1 MATTELA
8 EDVFQMARDDFE
20 SIIGLLGSR
29 ETQGVSHSTIE
40 DLLSSRGR
48 ELMRKLLQAH
58 IDGRGPGEA
67 AAPVR
72 GADGVERDRPRIH
85 ERDLGSLFGGV
96 DVERLG
102 YRADGVDSLHPLDAE
117 LNLPVESYSFGVR
130 RLAAVEASKVSF
142 DETVA
147 SLKQHTGTPVPK
159 RQVEQL
165 VVRAAQDFDRF
176 YEERRGMEG
185 EKSADILVLTAD
197 GKGVVMH
204 RKDLREATRRKAQK
218 RRRKLVQRLTKGE
231 KKNAKRMAT
240 VAAVYTVEP
249 FVRTA
254 EQVVRGLAGLSA
266 PDAPDAPK
274 RPRPE
279 NKRVW
284 ASLVKPADKVL
295 EQAFAEA
302 ESRDLDHQKKWVA
315 VVDGN
320 EEQLQTLRRLAVARG
335 LNLTIILDI
344 IHVCEYLWKASLC
357 FHTEG
362 DPAREHWV
370 QERLLRILNGRSSQ
384 VAAGMTR
391 SATMRRLEEKD
402 RKSVD
407 ACAYY
412 LINHADYLHYDRYLA
427 AGLPIATGVIE
438 GACRYLVKDRMDI
451 TGARWRLRSAEAVLR
466 LRALR
471 KSGDFE
477 EYWKFHEQREYE
489 RNHSSRY
496 AGAKVVPIRGRH
508 LKRAK

>member
-1 MATTELA
+1 M
-8 EDVFQMARDDFE
+8 
-20 SIIGLLGSR
+20 
-29 ETQGVSHSTIE
+29 SHSALE
-40 DLLSSRGR
+40 ELLSTRGR

-58 IDGRGPGEA
+58 IDKRGPGEA
-67 AAPVR
+67 AAPVQ
-72 GADGVERDRPRIH
+72 GVDGVERDRPRIH
-85 ERDLGSLFGGV
+85 ERALGSIFGGV
-96 DVERLG
+96 DVKRLG

-130 RLAAVEASKVSF
+130 RLVAVEASKASF

-165 VVRAAQDFDRF
+165 VARAAQDFDRF
-176 YEERRGMEG
+176 YEERRPREG
-185 EKSADILVLTAD
+185 EKSAGILVITAD
-197 GKGVVMH
+197 GKGVVMW
-204 RKDLREATRRKAQK
+204 REDLREATRKKAQR
-218 RRRKLVQRLTKGE
+218 RRRKLGQRLTKGE

-240 VAAVYTVEP
+240 VAAVYTVAP
-249 FVRTA
+249 FARTA
-254 EQVVRGLAGLSA
+254 EQVVRGLAGQS
-266 PDAPDAPK
+266 DPDAPK

-284 ASLVKPADKVL
+284 ASLVKPADEVL

-302 ESRDLDHQKKWVA
+302 ESRDLDRRKKWVA
-315 VVDGN
+315 LVDGN
-320 EEQLQTLRRLAVARG
+320 EDQLHTLHLLAAARD
-335 LNLTIILDI
+335 LNLTIILDL

-357 FHTEG
+357 FHTED
-362 DPAREHWV
+362 DPAREVWV
-370 QERLLRILNGRSSQ
+370 QERLLRILEGKSSQ

-391 SATMRRLEEKD
+391 SATMRGLEEKD
-402 RKSVD
+402 RRSVD
-407 ACAYY
+407 ACASY
-412 LINHADYLHYDRYLA
+412 LINHRDYLHYDRYLA

>member
-1 MATTELA
+1 
-8 EDVFQMARDDFE
+8 MARDDFE
-20 SIIGLLGSR
+20 SIIALLGSR
-29 ETQGVSHSTIE
+29 ETQGVSHSAIE
-40 DLLSSRGR
+40 ELISSRGL
-48 ELMRKLLQAH
+48 ELKRKLLQAH
-58 IDGRGPGEA
+58 IDSRGPGEA
-67 AAPVR
+67 AAPVQ

-85 ERDLGSLFGGV
+85 ERELGSMFGGV
-96 DVERLG
+96 DVKRLG

-117 LNLPVESYSFGVR
+117 LNLPAESYSFGVR

-176 YEERRGMEG
+176 YEERRGREGEG

-204 RKDLREATRRKAQK
+204 RKDLREATRKKAQK

-240 VAAVYTVEP
+240 VAAVYTVAP

-254 EQVVRGLAGLSA
+254 EQVVRSLAGQS
-266 PDAPDAPK
+266 DPDAPK

-284 ASLVKPADKVL
+284 ASLVRPLGEVL

-302 ESRDLDHQKKWVA
+302 ESRDLDRRKKWVA
-315 VVDGN
+315 LVDGN
-320 EEQLQTLRRLAVARG
+320 EEQLQSLRQIAADRSLD
-335 LNLTIILDI
+335 LTIILDV

-357 FHTEG
+357 FNVEA
-362 DPAREHWV
+362 DPAREVWV
-370 QERLLRILNGRSSQ
+370 QERLLRILNGKSSQ

-391 SATMRRLEEKD
+391 SATMRRLEKKD

-407 ACAYY
+407 ACASY

>member
-1 MATTELA
+1 MATSKPA

-20 SIIGLLGSR
+20 SIIALLGSS
-29 ETQGVSHSTIE
+29 ETQGVSHSAIE
-40 DLLSSRGR
+40 ELLSSRGR
-48 ELMRKLLQAH
+48 ELKRKLLQAH
-58 IDGRGPGEA
+58 IDSRGPGEA
-67 AAPVR
+67 AAPVQ

-85 ERDLGSLFGGV
+85 ERELGSMFGGV
-96 DVERLG
+96 DVKRLG

-117 LNLPVESYSFGVR
+117 LNLPAESYSFGVR

-176 YEERRGMEG
+176 YEERRGREG

-197 GKGVVMH
+197 GKGVVMW
-204 RKDLREATRRKAQK
+204 RQDLREATRKKAQR
-218 RRRKLVQRLTKGE
+218 RRRKLGQRLTKGE

-249 FVRTA
+249 FARTA
-254 EQVVRGLAGLSA
+254 EQVVRGLAGLSD
-266 PDAPDAPK
+266 PDVPDAPK

-284 ASLVKPADKVL
+284 ASLVKPADEVL

-315 VVDGN
+315 LVDGN

-357 FHTEG
+357 FHPEG
-362 DPAREHWV
+362 DPAREDWV
-370 QERLLRILNGRSSQ
+370 QERLLRILNGKSSQ

-391 SATMRRLEEKD
+391 SATMRGLEEKD
-402 RKSVD
+402 RESVD
-407 ACAYY
+407 ACASY
-412 LINHADYLHYDRYLA
+412 LVNHADYLHYDRYLA